1 MDGEMVEIQEA
12 VTKKEI
18 KQFIKFPWAVYKD
31 YPHWVPP
38 LMFDMKNRFN
48 RKKDPF
54 FEFGEAAFFLAKRD
68 GKVVGRV
75 TAHTNSRHDE
85 YHNRKDGFFG
95 YYECLNDN
103 EASQALMKA
112 AEDWLRK
119 KGKTKIIGPEN
130 YTIYDE
136 ICFMLTGWDENP
148 PTPVILENYNPP
160 YYIDLME
167 KAGYKKEIDWY
178 AFMVSKDIEIKEI
191 FFRIKDRLLK
201 QGFVFRPINLKRI
214 KEETKKIKKV
224 VHGAWA
230 ENWGHFP
237 YSDKQFE
244 QIAQGLKLIVDPR
257 VCFMVEKDG
266 EAVGC
271 SVTLPDINPSL
282 IKMNGR
288 LLPFGWWHF
297 FRAKKKAIG
306 LRTFLFGVLKEYRN
320 RGLDLVMVLDTVE
333 EGIKYGYQWSEC
345 SLVVENNK
353 KMIDPILKWGG
364 RLYRTYRLFSKDL

>member
-1 MDGEMVEIQEA
+1 MVEIKEA

-18 KQFIKFPWAVYKD
+18 KQFIKFPWEVYKD
-31 YPHWVPP
+31 YPNWVPP
-38 LMFDMKNRFN
+38 LIFDMKNRLN
-48 RKKDPF
+48 RNKDPF
-54 FEFGEAAFFLAKRD
+54 FEFGDAAFFLAIRD

-75 TAHTNSRHDE
+75 TAHTNSLHVE
-85 YHNRKDGFFG
+85 FHNRNDGFFG

-119 KGKTKIIGPEN
+119 KGMTKIIGPEN

-136 ICFMLTGWDENP
+136 ICFMLTGWDADP

-178 AFMVSKDIEIKEI
+178 AFMVGEDTEIKEV

-201 QGFVFRPINLKRI
+201 QGFVFRPVIFKKI
-214 KEETKKIKKV
+214 KEETEKVKKI

-237 YSDKQFE
+237 YSDRQFE
-244 QIAQGLKLIVDPR
+244 QIAKGLKLIMDPR

-266 EAVGC
+266 ESAGC
-271 SVTLPDINPSL
+271 SVSLPDINPSL
-282 IKMNGR
+282 KKMNGR
-288 LLPFGWWHF
+288 LFPFGWWHLL
-297 FRAKKKAIG
+297 RAKKKAIG

-320 RGLDLVMVLDTVE
+320 RGLDLVMVLDTIVE
-333 EGIKYGYQWSEC
+333 GKKAGYQWSEC